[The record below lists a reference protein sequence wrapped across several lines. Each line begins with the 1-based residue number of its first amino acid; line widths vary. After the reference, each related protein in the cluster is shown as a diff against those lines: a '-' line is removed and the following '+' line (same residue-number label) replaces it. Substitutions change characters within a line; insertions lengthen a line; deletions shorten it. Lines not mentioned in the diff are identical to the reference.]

1 MAGDNLLIT
10 SAAVEPSET
19 KEQSLREYL
28 EKYFALSARESAIR
42 QKCLYSIEI
51 ELTNKCNLE
60 CPYCYSDS
68 TCQQNKSLDASVVRQ
83 VLKDG
88 REHGLRSVSWFGGEP
103 LLYPDLFDV
112 LQYAKE
118 LDYVESIVYT
128 NGTLLNIESAKRLR
142 GLISGV
148 AVHLDTLSTQ
158 AFQAVHFRKSPERAA
173 MLHGN
178 ILRSFD
184 NLFSAGFSPE
194 EIRLTLTLCKP
205 VCDGLE
211 ELFDWAFNAMD
222 LQTSIFIP
230 LAPFGRG
237 KNLSR
242 DWYPNEDEAKRAYE
256 LRAEYEQRPYLLR
269 LGIAEYCKQCQMT
282 SCYIT
287 ANGNITPYAGSS
299 RILGSLYDGS
309 FNEIVRRGV
318 EKLTYWECVANDR
331 NSIIT
336 GQCFN
341 CDHDLYCF
349 GNPVFM
355 ESIQI
360 KCPFKRPKRKQSDL
374 LS

>member
-10 SAAVEPSET
+10 SANVEPSET
-19 KEQSLREYL
+19 KEQNLREYL

-42 QKCLYSIEI
+42 QERLYSIEI

-142 GLISGV
+142 GLVSGV

-158 AFQAVHFRKSPERAA
+158 AFQTVHFQKSPERAA
-173 MLHGN
+173 RLHGN

-194 EIRLTLTLCKP
+194 EIRLTLTLCRP
-205 VCDGLE
+205 VFYTLE
-211 ELFDWAFNAMD
+211 ELFDWAFNQMR

-230 LAPFGRG
+230 IAPLGRG
-237 KNLSR
+237 RQLSK
-242 DWYPNEDEAKRAYE
+242 DWCPKEDEIAAAYK
-256 LRAEYEQRPYLLR
+256 LRAKYENRPYLLE
-269 LGIAEYCKQCQMT
+269 LGVSEYCKQYQMT
-282 SCYIT
+282 MCYIM
-287 ANGNITPYAGSS
+287 ANGSVTPYAGSS
-299 RILGSLYDGS
+299 MVCGNICDLP
-309 FNEIVRRGV
+309 IVR
-318 EKLTYWECVANDR
+318 
-331 NSIIT
+331 IIVDNYNQLAFRRFSDGRHNYINT
-336 GQCFN
+336 GLCSQCKNHRF
-341 CDHDLYCF
+341 CF
-349 GNPVFM
+349 GNPVCW
-355 ESIQI
+355 ETDNWSIMTG
-360 KCPFKRPKRKQSDL
+360 KPFCRV
-374 LS
+374 